1 MNVTNATKM
10 TSQGIIRKAKKGEI
24 NFLWQEF
31 THVLV
36 DLNNGKNWAMAKTT
50 FDQMGFKEGDIVSY
64 EGEQTANGGMGI
76 IITSVEVGINLN

>member
-1 MNVTNATKM
+1 M
-10 TSQGIIRKAKKGEI
+10 TSQAIIRKAKKGEI

-64 EGEQTANGGMGI
+64 EGEEQVGGGI
-76 IITSVEVGINLN
+76 GITITSVEVAINLN